1 MTDLGKKILSGA
13 LVCLMMGA
21 LVVYGYRNKELFA
34 GLLEVQA
41 GFILVL
47 AGMWV
52 ALLRLAGERTQLFVG
67 LFDVDLPAREALR
80 LEIATSMSGY
90 LIPFKGSQ
98 VTKAVYLKKRHGF
111 PYAGFVTV
119 LLASYPLKFLAV
131 AVTGVALSLLL
142 YFERGMLEL
151 RVLGFFLILMAFT
164 GVVLKVPISIPA
176 TQNKLLEGLRSAL
189 EGWQLLREDPS
200 LILRIMLLFAASC
213 VVVGGQLFVAYNALS
228 IGAELLPA
236 LLIGTLYTFT
246 FFTSATPGSSG
257 FAEAVAG
264 AASHLLQIG
273 FAEGVVTAVLVR
285 GVNTGMAL
293 LIGPIIG
300 YLMTRRHGEPVPE
313 VGS

>member
-13 LVCLMMGA
+13 LVCLMTGVLA
-21 LVVYGYRNKELFA
+21 VYAYRNRELFA
-34 GLLEVQA
+34 GLLEVRV
-41 GFILVL
+41 GFVIAL
-47 AGMWV
+47 AGIWV

-67 LFDVDLPAREALR
+67 LFGVDLPAREALR

-90 LIPFKGSQ
+90 VIPFKGSQ

-151 RVLGFFLILMAFT
+151 RVLGFFLILIAFT
-164 GVVLKVPISIPA
+164 AIVLKVPLSIPA
-176 TQNKLLEGLRSAL
+176 TQHKLLEGLRSAL
-189 EGWQLLREDPS
+189 DGWQLLREDS
-200 LILRIMLLFAASC
+200 TLILKIMLLFAASC
-213 VVVGGQLFVAYNALS
+213 ILVGGQLFIAYNALS

-257 FAEAVAG
+257 FAEGVAG
-264 AASHLLQIG
+264 VASHLLQIG
-273 FAEGVVTAVLVR
+273 FAEGLVTAVLVR

-293 LIGPIIG
+293 LVGPIIS
-300 YLMTRRHGEPVPE
+300 YLMTRQHREPVPE
-313 VGS
+313 VGN

>member
-21 LVVYGYRNKELFA
+21 LVVYAYGNKELFA
-34 GLLEVQA
+34 GLLEVRA
-41 GFILVL
+41 GFVIAL

-67 LFDVDLPAREALR
+67 LFDIDLPAREALR

-98 VTKAVYLKKRHGF
+98 VTKALYLKKRHGF
-111 PYAGFVTV
+111 PYASFVTV

-131 AVTGVALSLLL
+131 AVTGIALSLLL
-142 YFERGMLEL
+142 YFERGMVEL
-151 RVLGFFLILMAFT
+151 RVIGFFLILVTLTAVF
-164 GVVLKVPISIPA
+164 LKVPVSLPA
-176 TQNKLLEGLRSAL
+176 THNKLLEGLRSAL
-189 EGWQLLREDPS
+189 EGWELLREDS
-200 LILRIMLLFAASC
+200 TLILRIMLLFAASC
-213 VVVGGQLFVAYNALS
+213 IVVGGQLFLAYSALS

-246 FFTSATPGSSG
+246 FFTSPTPGSSG

-264 AASHLLQIG
+264 VGSHLLQIG

-293 LIGPIIG
+293 LIGPIIS
-300 YLMTRRHGEPVPE
+300 YLMTRHHREPLPE
-313 VGS
+313 AGN